1 MDQQA
6 LSLLAALKAR
16 EAKLG
21 VIGLGYVGL
30 PLSLTAAIAGFRVL
44 GFDINEPRVVAL
56 NRGEG
61 VFKHI
66 PAQTLREAIDE
77 GRFEATADFGRL
89 SEPDAILICVPT
101 PLTRHREPD
110 LSFVVKTA
118 RAIALHLRPGQL
130 VVLESTTYPGTTEE
144 F

>member
-56 NRGEG
+56 NRGR
-61 VFKHI
+61 VFSSTSQLK
-66 PAQTLREAIDE
+66 PYGRRSTRGASKRRRTLGA
-77 GRFEATADFGRL
+77 
-89 SEPDAILICVPT
+89 
-101 PLTRHREPD
+101 
-110 LSFVVKTA
+110 
-118 RAIALHLRPGQL
+118 
-130 VVLESTTYPGTTEE
+130 
-144 F
+144 